1 MSRKSASMARRLFAA
16 QPGHPLP
23 HKEKEKSPHTPLKE
37 KEISPAPAPAPAP
50 VPDPDHHACARACED
65 SQPLGTGAG
74 SVDFFESGFR
84 SEARSGTAKRVKI
97 DRDFILFAEYD
108 PVSIALK
115 TLGIPKISTD
125 ETGRQYN
132 NARLMR
138 WAIRIIGEDWFRE
151 LVYRQWCENRC
162 DGKPNNIAAAFQ
174 AKLYAAK
181 NEAQSAANPGG
192 AASSLPESTKGGAR

>member
-1 MSRKSASMARRLFAA
+1 MIVIRRIPRA
-16 QPGHPLP
+16 H
-23 HKEKEKSPHTPLKE
+23 
-37 KEISPAPAPAPAP
+37 
-50 VPDPDHHACARACED
+50 ACED
-65 SQPLGTGAG
+65 SQPLGTGSG
-74 SVDFFESGFR
+74 SVDVSGNGFR
-84 SEARSGTAKRVKI
+84 SGSGAARRVKI

-108 PVSIALK
+108 PVSIALN

-162 DGKPNNIAAAFQ
+162 DGRPDNIAAAFQ

-181 NEAQSAANPGG
+181 DAAANTNGG
-192 AASSLPESTKGGAR
+192 AA

>member
-16 QPGHPLP
+16 MPTQSPLP
-23 HKEKEKSPHTPLKE
+23 HKEKEKIPHTPLRE
-37 KEISPAPAPAPAP
+37 KEISPAPVP
-50 VPDPDHHACARACED
+50 VPDHRACARACED
-65 SQPLGTGAG
+65 SQPLGTGSG
-74 SVDFFESGFR
+74 SVDFLESGFR
-84 SEARSGTAKRVKI
+84 SGPGAARRVKI

-162 DGKPNNIAAAFQ
+162 DGRPDNIAAAFQ

-181 NEAQSAANPGG
+181 DAAAN
-192 AASSLPESTKGGAR
+192 TNGGAR

>member
-1 MSRKSASMARRLFAA
+1 MSQKSATMARRLFAA
-16 QPGHPLP
+16 MPGQSTLP
-23 HKEKEKSPHTPLKE
+23 HKEKEKIPHTPLRE
-37 KEISPAPAPAPAP
+37 KEISPAP

-65 SQPLGTGAG
+65 SQPLGTGSG
-74 SVDFFESGFR
+74 SVDFLESVFR
-84 SEARSGTAKRVKI
+84 SGSGTGAANRIKV

-181 NEAQSAANPGG
+181 DAATN
-192 AASSLPESTKGGAR
+192 TNGGAR

>member
-1 MSRKSASMARRLFAA
+1 MSQKSANMARRLFAA
-16 QPGHPLP
+16 VPTQHPLP
-23 HKEKEKSPHTPLKE
+23 HKEKEKIPHTPLRE
-37 KEISPAPAPAPAP
+37 KEISPAP
-50 VPDPDHHACARACED
+50 VPDHRACARACED
-65 SQPLGTGAG
+65 SQPLGTGSG
-74 SVDFFESGFR
+74 SVDFLESGFR
-84 SEARSGTAKRVKI
+84 SGAGAARRVKI

-162 DGKPNNIAAAFQ
+162 DGKPNNTAAAFQ

-181 NEAQSAANPGG
+181 NEAQSAAANPGG
-192 AASSLPESTKGGAR
+192 AASSLPKSTKGGVA

>member
-23 HKEKEKSPHTPLKE
+23 HKEKEKIPHTPLRE
-37 KEISPAPAPAPAP
+37 KEISPVP
-50 VPDPDHHACARACED
+50 VPDHRACARACED
-65 SQPLGTGAG
+65 SQPLGTGSG
-74 SVDFFESGFR
+74 SVDVSGNGFR
-84 SEARSGTAKRVKI
+84 SGSGTAKRVKV
-97 DRDFILFAEYD
+97 DCDFILHAPYD
-108 PVSIALK
+108 PVSLALSV
-115 TLGIPKISTD
+115 LGIPKIS
-125 ETGRQYN
+125 ESESGRRYN

-162 DGKPNNIAAAFQ
+162 DGRPHNTAAAFQ

-181 NEAQSAANPGG
+181 NEAQSAAANPGG

>member
-37 KEISPAPAPAPAP
+37 KEISPAPDP
-50 VPDPDHHACARACED
+50 VPVHHACARAQGD
-65 SQPLGTGAG
+65 SSPLGSGSGTVDVLG
-74 SVDFFESGFR
+74 SVFR
-84 SEARSGTAKRVKI
+84 SGSGTGSGPGAAKRVKV
-97 DRDFILFAEYD
+97 DRDFILYGEFD
-108 PVSIALK
+108 PVNTALLV
-115 TLGIPKISTD
+115 LGIPKFS
-125 ETGRQYN
+125 ESASGRRYN

-138 WAIRIIGEDWFRE
+138 WAMGIIGEEWFRE

-162 DGKPNNIAAAFQ
+162 DGAPKNAAAAFQ

-181 NEAQSAANPGG
+181 DEFMAQSAA
-192 AASSLPESTKGGAR
+192 ATEGGAR

>member
-37 KEISPAPAPAPAP
+37 KEISPAPDP
-50 VPDPDHHACARACED
+50 VPDHHACARACED
-65 SQPLGTGAG
+65 SQPLGTGSGTVDFLG
-74 SVDFFESGFR
+74 SVFR
-84 SEARSGTAKRVKI
+84 SGSGTGAANRIKV

-115 TLGIPKISTD
+115 TLAIPKISTD

-138 WAIRIIGEDWFRE
+138 WAIRIIGEEWFRE

-162 DGKPNNIAAAFQ
+162 DGRPNNIAAAFQ

-181 NEAQSAANPGG
+181 NEAQSAAANPGG
-192 AASSLPESTKGGAR
+192 AASSLPKSTKGGVA

>member
-1 MSRKSASMARRLFAA
+1 MSQKSANMARRLFAA
-16 QPGHPLP
+16 MPTQSPLP
-23 HKEKEKSPHTPLKE
+23 HKEKEKIPHTPLRE
-37 KEISPAPAPAPAP
+37 KEISPAPVP
-50 VPDPDHHACARACED
+50 VPDHRACARACED

-74 SVDFFESGFR
+74 SVDFLESGFR
-84 SEARSGTAKRVKI
+84 SGSGAARRVKI

-181 NEAQSAANPGG
+181 DEAQSAANPGG
-192 AASSLPESTKGGAR
+192 AASSLPESTKGGAA

>member
-1 MSRKSASMARRLFAA
+1 MSQKSANMARRLFAA
-16 QPGHPLP
+16 MPTQHPLP
-23 HKEKEKSPHTPLKE
+23 HKEKEKIPHTPLRE
-37 KEISPAPAPAPAP
+37 KEISPAPVP
-50 VPDPDHHACARACED
+50 VPDHHACARACED
-65 SQPLGTGAG
+65 SQPLGTGSG
-74 SVDFFESGFR
+74 SVDFLESGFR
-84 SEARSGTAKRVKI
+84 SGAARRVKI

-151 LVYRQWCENRC
+151 LVYLQWCENRC

-181 NEAQSAANPGG
+181 NEAQSAAANPRG